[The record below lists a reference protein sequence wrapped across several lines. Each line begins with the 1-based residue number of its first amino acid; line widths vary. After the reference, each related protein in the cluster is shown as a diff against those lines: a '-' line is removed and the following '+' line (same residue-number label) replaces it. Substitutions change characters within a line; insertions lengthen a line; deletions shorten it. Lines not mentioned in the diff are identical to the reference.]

1 MLNRLRLLPTVMLVA
16 AMLLGLKVV
25 HLIGGL
31 SDVSVVARAQAQSAE
46 PTGVEKPAD
55 VESKPEHD
63 AKPEGEAKEAGSEHD
78 AQSTDA
84 AGSEHASAE
93 KPEKAHRGADP
104 APSPEQTKAALEAQ
118 TEQLHQ
124 TPTSPAEIAI
134 LGSLSERREEIEKR
148 AQALDLREQLLT
160 AAEKRVNDRIAE
172 LKAIEAKINSQIAS
186 NDKANDERLKSV
198 VQMYETMKPK
208 DAARIFGRLDM
219 GVLIDVAKRMNPRK
233 MAVILAAMDPV
244 TAQDLTVE
252 LATGDHLTETPDAK
266 IDAAKSKQDSMVP
279 LPGKSS

>member
-1 MLNRLRLLPTVMLVA
+1 MLNRLRLLPTVMLVT

-25 HLIGGL
+25 HMVGAWT
-31 SDVSVVARAQAQSAE
+31 DVSVVGRAEADASEA
-46 PTGVEKPAD
+46 TGLEKPSSS
-55 VESKPEHD
+55 E
-63 AKPEGEAKEAGSEHD
+63 AKPAEEAKAGDESQAA
-78 AQSTDA
+78 AQ
-84 AGSEHASAE
+84 
-93 KPEKAHRGADP
+93 KPQKAHGGGEKAMDP
-104 APSPEQTKAALEAQ
+104 AETKAALDAQ
-118 TEQLHQ
+118 TEKLHQ

-148 AQALDLREQLLT
+148 AQALDMREQLLT

-186 NDKANDERLKSV
+186 NDKENEARLAGV

-219 GVLIDVAKRMNPRK
+219 GVLIDVAKRMSPRK

-252 LATGDHLTETPDAK
+252 LATGNQLMNM
-266 IDAAKSKQDSMVP
+266 QDKKVEATKPEPSGLVQP
-279 LPGKSS
+279 SGKAS